1 MHERNVTPPQA
12 LPLPPYW
19 VMALSYTICYF
30 VLVFAVTWTWDA
42 IAGDPFY
49 VGETA
54 RTTALAA
61 VAFGL
66 TMAWLVPLMRRKR

>member
-1 MHERNVTPPQA
+1 MHEQNATQA
-12 LPLPPYW
+12 QAVPLPPYR
-19 VMALSYTICYF
+19 VMAVSYTVCYF
-30 VLVFAVTWTWDA
+30 VLVFAVTWIWDL

-54 RTTALAA
+54 RNTALAA
-61 VAFGL
+61 VFFGL